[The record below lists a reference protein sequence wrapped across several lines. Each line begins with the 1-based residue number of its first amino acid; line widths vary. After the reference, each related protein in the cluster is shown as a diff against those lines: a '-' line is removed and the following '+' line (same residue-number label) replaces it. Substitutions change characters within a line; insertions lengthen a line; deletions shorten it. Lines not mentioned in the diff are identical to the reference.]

1 MAASSLDAVLRA
13 GLRLQAEA
21 PERFEAEATGKCR
34 LGPSAKLPSTAL
46 VEQGEDEVPVS
57 WLKEVTV
64 ASIKSGNTKRGSFQL
79 VKAAQTEEGVTYEA
93 KANNKI
99 YSAMT
104 GQNNTTAQFLAQI
117 TLVTFTAGNTV
128 TFDIKLQADKSVKK
142 FAYRYA
148 PGKNACIEISAFT
161 LNREVPGLPDGFW
174 PQWKDELPRLA
185 RDIARAATSA
195 GCRAGGKCDY
205 GLAL

>member
-46 VEQGEDEVPVS
+46 VKQGDEEVPVS

-64 ASIKSGNTKRGSFQL
+64 ASIKSGNTKRDSFQL
-79 VKAAQTEEGVTYEA
+79 VKMAQTAEGVTYRA

-104 GQNNTTAQFLAQI
+104 GQNSTSAKFLAEI

-128 TFDIKLQADKSVKK
+128 TFDIKLQEDQSVKK
-142 FAYRYA
+142 FVYRYA
-148 PGKNACIEISAFT
+148 PGKNDCIEKSAFT
-161 LNREVPGLPDGFW
+161 LNRDVPGLPDGFW
-174 PQWKDELPRLA
+174 PRWKDELPRLA
-185 RDIARAATSA
+185 MDIARAATSA
-195 GCRAGGKCDY
+195 GCRAVGKCDY
-205 GLAL
+205 GFA